1 MGRLRL
7 QETWLRN
14 EGKKG
19 KEPEEV
25 KSKEGFGFQMREPC
39 KPVPTLGERARLEG
53 KDENVAQK

>member
-1 MGRLRL
+1 MGRLWL

-19 KEPEEV
+19 KEREEV

-39 KPVPTLGERARLEG
+39 EPVPKLGERAR
-53 KDENVAQK
+53 